1 MEKLINEVS
10 QKAGITPEQARTAIT
25 TVVDSLKSKMPHYFH
40 AQIDNLINGG
50 TLTDS
55 VKNKFDELKD
65 DLEGAAKNF
74 GKKAEEFAG
83 DVKKKVEDIF
93 KK

>member
-10 QKAGITPEQARTAIT
+10 QKAGITPEQAKTAII
-25 TVVDSLKSKMPHYFH
+25 TVADSLKSKMPHYLH
-40 AQIDNLINGG
+40 AQIDNLVNGG
-50 TLTDS
+50 TLSSS

-65 DLEGAAKNF
+65 DLEDAAKNL